1 MHTLTVN
8 VIWATGLRRETA
20 KLAIGRVL
28 LFLLKKVPEV
38 NADEFIDQMSPIRLV
53 VDDLKDDGLIEELTE
68 LGLTMTQIVALFD
81 QICARA
87 KTLAPKDAAKIR
99 EKLNEVRGGAPV
111 EPHEIECPKEELR
124 FSQSF
129 CDPDGRQA

>member
-20 KLAIGRVL
+20 RLAIGRVL
-28 LFLLKKVPEV
+28 RSLLKKVPEV
-38 NADEFIDQMSPIRLV
+38 NTNEFIDQLPQIRLV
-53 VDDLKDDGLIEELTE
+53 VDDLKDDGLIEELTN
-68 LGLTMTQIVALFD
+68 LGLTMTQIIALFD

-99 EKLNEVRGGAPV
+99 EKLNAVLAEVPV
-111 EPHEIECPKEELR
+111 EPHEVACPKEKDR
-124 FSQSF
+124 PSASSPF
-129 CDPDGRQA
+129 